1 MQLLLIKKL
10 INIRKLIK
18 ISIDID
24 RNIVYIL
31 LMENINI
38 PKEPTERWEWIK
50 YQLRL
55 KGYSLRRLGKEH
67 GVTGKAVEAVVRQ
80 NAPKWERII
89 SGMIGLQP
97 QEIWPERYGSDGLP
111 IRHSSRYQRKD
122 NTSRITRQRLTKGR
136 V

>member
-1 MQLLLIKKL
+1 
-10 INIRKLIK
+10 
-18 ISIDID
+18 
-24 RNIVYIL
+24 
-31 LMENINI
+31 MENLNI
-38 PKEPTERWEWIK
+38 QKQATERWEWCK

-67 GVTGKAVEAVVRQ
+67 GVTGKAVEAVLRQ

-89 SGMIGLQP
+89 AEIIGKSAP
-97 QEIWPERYGSDGLP
+97 EIWPERYDNAGLP
-111 IRHSSRYQRKD
+111 IRHSTRYPRED